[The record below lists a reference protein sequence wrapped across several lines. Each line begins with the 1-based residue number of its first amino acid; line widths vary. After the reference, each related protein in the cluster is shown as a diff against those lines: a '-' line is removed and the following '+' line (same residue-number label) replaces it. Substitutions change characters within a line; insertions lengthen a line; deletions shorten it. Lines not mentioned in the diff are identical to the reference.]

1 MSTPQVSGKNGP
13 VRLGALL
20 GKGGEGAV
28 YEVAGRPDRV
38 AKIYLKDVTPERA
51 DKLVAMQGLLTPR
64 LAALT
69 AWPDEVLRGGNGK
82 VVGFL
87 MPNLRG
93 SKDIHTLYG
102 PKSRLAEFPQA
113 DWRLL
118 VRAALNTARAFAVLH
133 ESGCLVADVNHG
145 GIRVAP
151 DATVKLIDC
160 DSFQVSS
167 GQRTFVCEVGVEN
180 FTPPELQGKSFR
192 EVQRTANHDNFGLAV
207 MVFHVLMLG
216 RHPFAGR
223 FQGPEDMPIPKAIG
237 QFRYAYSTD
246 KGRTRM
252 EPPPIAPVAAIA
264 GPDIVAL
271 WEKAFGP
278 QGAQP
283 GGRPTAEQ
291 WVRALAALEKG
302 FARCSRHSGHY
313 YNPAYGQ
320 CPWCPIESSVGVAMF
335 PLPMGSGPA
344 PVGGPFS
351 LDAVWARIIA
361 VQSPGPAP
369 AIPKPTSPVPSAA
382 ATAAARKRGF
392 WQGLGVFAA
401 LVIFAAGCLVAPNTW
416 FFAGLA
422 GLAVGAWLAR
432 QGPRIDSTAYTYR
445 QARAASHYQDL
456 SQRWKREATT
466 GSFDKKIAELT
477 ALRTEWLDLPALRQ
491 AKFAKLLANRET
503 IARNQFLDGFE
514 VERATISGIG
524 PAKKAML
531 ESYGIETAADVN
543 RQAVLRVPGFGPAL
557 TQRLLDWRAEL
568 ERRFKFNPSSTVD
581 PRHVAD
587 MDRAIQQRKAEI
599 EASLRKAPAELQQIR
614 ATILTRRQ
622 ALHGGLTQ
630 AARELGQADA
640 DLKAIR

>member
-13 VRLGALL
+13 IRLGALL
-20 GKGGEGAV
+20 AKGGEGAV
-28 YEVAGRPDRV
+28 FEVAGRPDRV
-38 AKIYLKDVTPERA
+38 AKIYLKDITPERA
-51 DKLVAMQGLLTPR
+51 DKLLAMQRLLTPR

-69 AWPDEVLRGGNGK
+69 AWPDELLHGGNGK

-160 DSFQVSS
+160 DSFQVSW

-180 FTPPELQGKSFR
+180 FTPPEMQGKSFR
-192 EVQRTANHDNFGLAV
+192 AMPRTANHDNFGLAV
-207 MVFHVLMLG
+207 MVFHLLMLG

-237 QFRYAYSTD
+237 QFRYAYSKD

-252 EPPPIAPVAAIA
+252 EPPPTAPVTAIT

-278 QGAQP
+278 QGVQR

-291 WVRALAALEKG
+291 WVRALTALERG
-302 FARCSRHSGHY
+302 FTRCSRHSGHY
-313 YNPAYGQ
+313 YNAAYGK
-320 CPWCPIESSVGVAMF
+320 CPWCPIESIGVALF
-335 PLPMGSGPA
+335 PLPKGIGPA

-351 LDAVWARIIA
+351 LDAVWAQITA
-361 VQSPGPAP
+361 VQSPGPAL
-369 AIPKPTSPVPSAA
+369 AIPQPASRAPSAV
-382 ATAAARKRGF
+382 ATAVASKRGF
-392 WQGLGVFAA
+392 WKGLGVFAA
-401 LVIFAAGCLVAPNTW
+401 LAIFVAGCLVAPGTW
-416 FFAGLA
+416 FFAGLVGWA
-422 GLAVGAWLAR
+422 AGAWLAK
-432 QGPRIDSTAYTYR
+432 QGPRIDPTPYKFR
-445 QARAASHYQDL
+445 QERAASHYQDL
-456 SQRWKREATT
+456 SQRWTREATT
-466 GSFDKKIAELT
+466 ESFDKKIAELT
-477 ALRTEWLDLPALRQ
+477 TLRTEWLGLPALRQ
-491 AKFAKLLANRET
+491 ARFAMLLANRET
-503 IARNQFLDGFE
+503 TSRNQFLDGFE
-514 VERATISGIG
+514 IERATISGIG
-524 PAKKAML
+524 PSKKAML
-531 ESYGIETAADVN
+531 ESYGIETAADVSG
-543 RQAVLRVPGFGPAL
+543 QAILRVPGFGPAL
-557 TQRLLDWRAEL
+557 TQRLLSWRAGL
-568 ERRFKFNPSSTVD
+568 ERRFKFNPSSAVN
-581 PRHVAD
+581 PRQVAD
-587 MDRAIQQRKAEI
+587 LDRTIHQRKFEI
-599 EASLRKAPAELQQIR
+599 EASLRNAPTELQQLR

-622 ALHGGLTQ
+622 GLYGALTL
-630 AARELGQADA
+630 AADELGQADA
-640 DLKAIR
+640 DLNAIR

>member
-1 MSTPQVSGKNGP
+1 
-13 VRLGALL
+13 LGGLL
-20 GKGGEGAV
+20 AKGGEGAV

-51 DKLVAMQGLLTPR
+51 DKLLAMQGLLTPR

-69 AWPDEVLRGGNGK
+69 AWPDEVLRGSSGK

-192 EVQRTANHDNFGLAV
+192 VTPRTANHDNFGLAV
-207 MVFHVLMLG
+207 MVFHLLMLG

-237 QFRYAYSTD
+237 QFRYAYSRD

-252 EPPPIAPVAAIA
+252 EPPPTAPVAAIA
-264 GPDIVAL
+264 GPDILAL

-283 GGRPTAEQ
+283 GSRPTAEL
-291 WVRALAALEKG
+291 WVRALTALEKG
-302 FARCSRHSGHY
+302 FTRCPRHSGHY
-313 YNPAYGQ
+313 YNAAYGQ
-320 CPWCPIESSVGVAMF
+320 CPWCPIESIGVALF
-335 PLPMGSGPA
+335 PLPMGTGPA

-351 LDAVWARIIA
+351 LDAVWAQITA

-369 AIPKPTSPVPSAA
+369 AVPKPTSPAPSAA
-382 ATAAARKRGF
+382 ATAAAGKRGL
-392 WQGLGVFAA
+392 WKGAGVFAA
-401 LVIFAAGCLVAPNTW
+401 LAIFVTGCVVAPGAW
-416 FFAGLA
+416 FFAGLVGWA
-422 GLAVGAWLAR
+422 AGAWLAK
-432 QGPRIDSTAYTYR
+432 QGPRVDPTPYQSR
-445 QARAASHYQDL
+445 QGRAASQYHAL
-456 SQRWKREATT
+456 SQRWAREATAE
-466 GSFDKKIAELT
+466 SFDKKMAELM
-477 ALRTEWLDLPALRQ
+477 ALRTEWLGLPALRQ
-491 AKFAKLLANRET
+491 ARFAKLLANREST
-503 IARNQFLDGFE
+503 SRNQFLDGFE
-514 VERATISGIG
+514 LERATISGIG

-557 TQRLLDWRAEL
+557 TQRLLDWRAGL
-568 ERRFKFNPSSTVD
+568 ERRFKFNPSAAVD

-587 MDRAIQQRKAEI
+587 MDRTIQQRKVEI
-599 EASLRKAPAELQQIR
+599 EASLRKGPTELQQLR
-614 ATILTRRQ
+614 STILTRRQ
-622 ALHGGLTQ
+622 ALQSPLAQ
-630 AARELGQADA
+630 AAHELGQADA

>member
-1 MSTPQVSGKNGP
+1 MSTPQVRGKDGP

-20 GKGGEGAV
+20 AKGGEGAV

-51 DKLVAMQGLLTPR
+51 DKLLAMQGLLTPR

-160 DSFQVSS
+160 DSFQVSA

-192 EVQRTANHDNFGLAV
+192 ATPRTANHDNFGLAV
-207 MVFHVLMLG
+207 MVFHLLMLG

-237 QFRYAYSTD
+237 QFRYAYSKD

-252 EPPPIAPVAAIA
+252 EPPPAAPVAAIA
-264 GPDIVAL
+264 GPDMVAC

-278 QGAQP
+278 HGVQL

-291 WVRALAALEKG
+291 WVRALTALEKG
-302 FARCSRHSGHY
+302 FTRCSRHSGHY
-313 YNPAYGQ
+313 YIGTYGQ
-320 CPWCPIESSVGVAMF
+320 CPWCPIERIGVALF
-335 PLPMGSGPA
+335 PLPMGGGPA

-351 LDAVWARIIA
+351 LDAVWAQITA
-361 VQSPGPAP
+361 VQSPGPAHAVPGP
-369 AIPKPTSPVPSAA
+369 ASPAPSAA
-382 ATAAARKRGF
+382 ATAAASKRGF
-392 WQGLGVFAA
+392 WKGLGVLAGLA
-401 LVIFAAGCLVAPNTW
+401 IFVAGCVVISSAW
-416 FFAGLA
+416 FLAGLA
-422 GLAVGAWLAR
+422 GWAVGAWLSKQGPHIDPTPYKSR
-432 QGPRIDSTAYTYR
+432 QG
-445 QARAASHYQDL
+445 RAAMQYQEL
-456 SQRWKREATT
+456 RQRWMREATT
-466 GSFDKKIAELT
+466 ESFDKKIAELT
-477 ALRTEWLDLPALRQ
+477 ALRTEWLGLPALRQ
-491 AKFAKLLANRET
+491 ARFAKLVANRET
-503 IARNQFLDGFE
+503 TARNQFLDGFE
-514 VERATISGIG
+514 IERATISGIG
-524 PAKKAML
+524 QAKKAML

-557 TQRLLDWRAEL
+557 TQRLLDWRAGL
-568 ERRFKFNPSSTVD
+568 ERRFKFDTSSAVD

-587 MDRAIQQRKAEI
+587 MDRTIQHRKVDI
-599 EASLRKAPAELQQIR
+599 EASLRKAPIELQQLR
-614 ATILTRRQ
+614 NTILTRRQ
-622 ALHGGLTQ
+622 ALHGALAQ
-630 AARELGQADA
+630 AAQELGQAEA
-640 DLKAIR
+640 DLKAIL